1 MTAVTLILG
10 WPLAVVAGV
19 LASVCTAAVHLQPW
33 TDVAYEALLLG
44 AVPASLS
51 ALALWIVERFLPKN
65 PFVFILG
72 VSFFGAIMAAALT
85 RVLVA
90 GYLILAGAGDPAA
103 VLGQTRTILLLTS
116 FPEGVINGIA
126 VTTLV
131 VFRPQWVRRFNATR
145 YMGSRQTPN
154 LFTRLHYGLKG
165 RIAALFVPPE
175 PLHLQERERRRP
187 GNEHQPRQRL
197 RAREKADGPHG
208 REIAESQRGI
218 DHGGKIDVVG
228 QSDQGQAR
236 QRAQAGI
243 AQQHEVAATEQPD
256 LENVHPQDRIDQQEN
271 AGSATD
277 LQPSQHRGQYAQ
289 RLVVHQ
295 HGQGH
300 QHPRGDHHG
309 PMRKGEIGLRGR
321 TRRKG
326 GEMPAKGK
334 HRRGQSRN
342 H

>member
-1 MTAVTLILG
+1 MEVHFLGMTAVTLILG
-10 WPLAVVAGV
+10 WPLAVVAAV

-33 TDVAYEALLLG
+33 TNVAYEALLLG

-145 YMGSRQTPN
+145 YMGS
-154 LFTRLHYGLKG
+154 
-165 RIAALFVPPE
+165 
-175 PLHLQERERRRP
+175 
-187 GNEHQPRQRL
+187 
-197 RAREKADGPHG
+197 
-208 REIAESQRGI
+208 
-218 DHGGKIDVVG
+218 
-228 QSDQGQAR
+228 
-236 QRAQAGI
+236 
-243 AQQHEVAATEQPD
+243 
-256 LENVHPQDRIDQQEN
+256 
-271 AGSATD
+271 
-277 LQPSQHRGQYAQ
+277 
-289 RLVVHQ
+289 
-295 HGQGH
+295 
-300 QHPRGDHHG
+300 
-309 PMRKGEIGLRGR
+309 
-321 TRRKG
+321 
-326 GEMPAKGK
+326 
-334 HRRGQSRN
+334 
-342 H
+342 